1 MISFTK
7 SIHIDRPQ
15 EEVFD
20 YLSDP
25 SNDSEWR
32 SSAVSSEW
40 ITEGPPGVGSQ
51 LKSVDRMLGREMEST
66 SEITAWDPPHKL
78 GQKAMGGPVP
88 FEFTVTLEPHGD
100 ATHVTIDGQA
110 EIGGFFKIAE
120 GLAGKQFEKQIET
133 DIAGLKRVLEG
144 GEA

>member
-1 MISFTK
+1 MISFSK
-7 SIHIDRPQ
+7 NIHIDRTQ
-15 EEVFD
+15 QEVFD

-25 SNDSEWR
+25 SNDSKWR

-40 ITEGPPGVGSQ
+40 ISDGPPGVGSK

-66 SEITAWDPPHKL
+66 IEITAWDPPKSFA
-78 GQKAMGGPVP
+78 QKALGGPVP

-100 ATHVTIDGQA
+100 GTHVTIDGQA

-120 GLAGKQFEKQIET
+120 GLAGKQFENQIED
-133 DIAGLKRVLEG
+133 DIAGLKRALEG
-144 GEA
+144 G